1 MRMLSQPVD
10 SRSVAR
16 EWGLIVGG
24 AALTAVCSRLE
35 FHMDPVPVT
44 MQTLAVTL
52 CGLHLGMKRGAMSQL
67 VYLLA
72 GAAGLPVF
80 AEGKFGIPTLFG
92 QTGGYLWAFVL
103 AAGMLGWIADRG
115 WDKKIG
121 SLVVGL
127 LLAHVVML
135 LCGAL
140 WLSLFVGIAAA
151 IVHGVIPFIAGS
163 VIKTILAVATVPSVW
178 KAEEK

>member
-1 MRMLSQPVD
+1 MLSQTVD

-16 EWGLIVGG
+16 DWGFIVAG
-24 AALTAVCSRLE
+24 AALTAVCARVE
-35 FHMDPVPVT
+35 VPMDPVPLT
-44 MQTLAVTL
+44 LQTLAVTV
-52 CGLHLGMKRGAMSQL
+52 CGLRLGMKRGAMSQI

-72 GAAGLPVF
+72 GAAGLPIF
-80 AEGKFGIPTLFG
+80 AEGKTGIPVLFG

-103 AAGMLGWIADRG
+103 AAGMLGWMAERG

-127 LLAHVVML
+127 LLAHAVML

-140 WLSLFVGIAAA
+140 WLSLFVGITAAF
-151 IVHGVIPFIAGS
+151 VHGVLPFLAGS
-163 VIKTILAVATVPSVW
+163 AIKTVLATASVPSTW
-178 KAEEK
+178 KTEER